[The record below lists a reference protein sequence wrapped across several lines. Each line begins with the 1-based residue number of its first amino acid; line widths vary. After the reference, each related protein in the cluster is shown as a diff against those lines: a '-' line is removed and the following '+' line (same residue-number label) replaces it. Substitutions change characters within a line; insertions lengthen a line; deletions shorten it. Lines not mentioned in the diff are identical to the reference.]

1 MNSSLPKLSL
11 DLKSRSPA
19 LEIIDLDADNKDDGI
34 HLSENCNEK
43 EEEDAE
49 RVMMATKD
57 RNNNSNS
64 NIGAAVGD
72 QVKGLAR
79 CF

>member
-11 DLKSRSPA
+11 DLKSRSPD
-19 LEIIDLDADNKDDGI
+19 LEIIDLDADNKDDRI

-49 RVMMATKD
+49 SVTKD

-64 NIGAAVGD
+64 NVGSAVGD